1 MTNLVS
7 DYNKV
12 LGAFNKR
19 EDLHYIQFNT
29 GDNEDGLHYMIFDNT
44 DEQEAFVKFAIETLE
59 LDENTKEYEVEE
71 LLETNFVFSD
81 EYTTCSDCDKII
93 RTSPDSYFWQPDFYL
108 GDGFIVC
115 KTCFDDVE
123 DYQENYIKHRV
134 NDPKE
139 AVNGLMTEKQLENLG
154 FRKYNEDSFEHGLH
168 NGQTDNP
175 NEIYDELSILYYDVL
190 FAVDEVSQFYI
201 TFSVWVRGEI

>member
-1 MTNLVS
+1 MENLVS
-7 DYNKV
+7 NYNKI

-19 EDLHYIQFNT
+19 TDLHDIGFNT
-29 GDNEDGLHYMIFDNT
+29 GDGEDGTHYMIFDSC
-44 DEQEAFVKFAIETLE
+44 DELERFMEFAREELG
-59 LDENTKEYEVEE
+59 LDENAKDYEIEDMM
-71 LLETNFVFSD
+71 ETNFVFSD
-81 EYTTCSDCDKII
+81 EYTTCSDCGHII

-134 NDPKE
+134 NNPKE

-154 FRKYNEDSFEHGLH
+154 FRKYNQESFEHGLH

-175 NEIYDELSILYYDVL
+175 NEIYDELSVLYYDVL
-190 FAVDEVSQFYI
+190 FVVDEVSQFYI